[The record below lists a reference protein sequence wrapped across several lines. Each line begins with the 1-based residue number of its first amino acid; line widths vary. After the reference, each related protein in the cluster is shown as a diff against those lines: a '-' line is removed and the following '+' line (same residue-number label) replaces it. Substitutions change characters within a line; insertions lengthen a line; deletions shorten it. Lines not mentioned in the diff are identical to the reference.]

1 MAPPEARLLP
11 WPCPPAHLPRPLQV
25 GPCHS
30 VLIPHWGRNSGS
42 PPGHS
47 SAGPPSVCARPRV
60 GAANCPFVRP
70 RTQLPPAT
78 GSRELPKPS
87 SCLLLFPACS
97 PPAGPWLNPWGG
109 ASGPRCSLR
118 LGHSLSRLLV
128 EGRVLVR
135 GGAQLSVTPAGR
147 PGDRAGKMVCSP
159 WVTGCPHVGSGHCSS
174 WFLVSSGIS
183 GAACAQPGA
192 QFVPGGTRRV
202 SHQSDFSVTR
212 ASHPSWDV
220 SLRRNQGPLRLSLG
234 FHGLCIWF

>member
-11 WPCPPAHLPRPLQV
+11 WPCPPAHLPRRLQV

-30 VLIPHWGRNSGS
+30 VLIPHWGRKSGS

-60 GAANCPFVRP
+60 GAANCPFVCP

-87 SCLLLFPACS
+87 SCLLLVPACS

-135 GGAQLSVTPAGR
+135 GSAFCHS
-147 PGDRAGKMVCSP
+147 CSKAWGPRWEDGLLALP
-159 WVTGCPHVGSGHCSS
+159 WVTGCLLTWAVATAPRGSWSAVE
-174 WFLVSSGIS
+174 F
-183 GAACAQPGA
+183 PGLPA
-192 QFVPGGTRRV
+192 
-202 SHQSDFSVTR
+202 H
-212 ASHPSWDV
+212 
-220 SLRRNQGPLRLSLG
+220 SLG
-234 FHGLCIWF
+234 HSSCPVALGG